1 VQLFRISRKSKMDH
15 LEQEN
20 RELRARLEA
29 LEAKLHPAPGLEGAH
44 DSWAIQV
51 GGESIEL
58 RALSDEQWTMAL
70 GELPSFLLEYSISKA
85 SHKGGDDAALLKK
98 LYQTAQQWILACA
111 ITEVKIQRLTIPE
124 ARSALIT
131 ISHLNGV
138 DAALQEF
145 LQQRLLGNASGPG
158 GNTVRPAP
166 QRSAE
171 TN

>member
-1 VQLFRISRKSKMDH
+1 MQLIRKGKLDH

-29 LEAKLHPAPGLEGAH
+29 LEAKFQLTPGLEGAR
-44 DSWAIQV
+44 DSWTIQV
-51 GGESIEL
+51 GGEGIEVQ
-58 RALSDEQWTMAL
+58 ALTDEQWVMAL
-70 GELPSFLLEYSISKA
+70 GELPSFLLEYSISKT
-85 SHKGGDDAALLKK
+85 SRKGGDDTALLKK
-98 LYQTAQQWILACA
+98 LHQTAQQWILACA
-111 ITEVKIQRLTIPE
+111 VGEVKIQRLTIPE
-124 ARSALIT
+124 ARDALAT
-131 ISHLNGV
+131 ISRLNGV

-166 QRSAE
+166 QRPAE